1 MILTVKGGLT
11 LLRESLPSI
20 KPSEKNAANYIL
32 AHPAEVVKL
41 SVQELAVKSGSS
53 EAAVIRLC
61 KSIGVTGYRE
71 LKLKIAGDLQ
81 NESGNKNAFGEIK
94 PNDTVAH
101 LMEAIAE
108 KHTQSISQTM
118 QVNEPAAIE
127 QAVSMISRARKID
140 FYGVGASYLVAQD
153 GEQKFGRIGKWCTAY
168 SDAHQQLASAANLT
182 FGDVAFAISYSG
194 ETDQLLSVIKQA
206 KEAGATTIVMTKL
219 GSNRLQ
225 ELADIQLFTVAK
237 EARIRSA
244 ATSSRIVQMYLMDI
258 IYTAVAGRDYE
269 HTIDA
274 LEKSRQAIQ
283 QVFQTEQK

>member
-1 MILTVKGGLT
+1 M
-11 LLRESLPSI
+11 
-20 KPSEKNAANYIL
+20 
-32 AHPAEVVKL
+32 
-41 SVQELAVKSGSS
+41 KSGSS

-81 NESGNKNAFGEIK
+81 NENVNKGAFDEIE
-94 PNDTVAH
+94 PNDTVEH
-101 LMEAIAE
+101 LIEAMAE
-108 KHTQSISQTM
+108 KHIQSIDQTM
-118 QVNEPAAIE
+118 QVNDAKALER
-127 QAVSMISRARKID
+127 AVTMISRARKID

-194 ETDQLLSVIKQA
+194 ETGQLLQVLQRA
-206 KEAGATTIVMTKL
+206 RDAGATTIVMTKL
-219 GSNRLQ
+219 GPNRLQ
-225 ELADIQLFTVAK
+225 QLADIQLFTVAK

-269 HTIDA
+269 HTIEA

-283 QVFQTEQK
+283 QAFQTEQK

>member
-1 MILTVKGGLT
+1 VNGGLT

-20 KPSEKNAANYIL
+20 KPSEKNAASYIL
-32 AHPAEVVKL
+32 AHPAEVVTL

-81 NESGNKNAFGEIK
+81 NESVNKEAFDEIE
-94 PNDTVAH
+94 PNDTVEH
-101 LMEAIAE
+101 LIEAMAE
-108 KHTQSISQTM
+108 KHIQSIDQTM
-118 QVNEPAAIE
+118 QVNDAKALER
-127 QAVSMISRARKID
+127 AVTMISRARKID

-194 ETDQLLSVIKQA
+194 ETGQLLQVLQRA
-206 KEAGATTIVMTKL
+206 RDAGATTIVMTKL
-219 GSNRLQ
+219 GPNRLQ
-225 ELADIQLFTVAK
+225 QLADIQLFTVAK

-269 HTIDA
+269 HTIEA

-283 QVFQTEQK
+283 QAFQTEQK

>member
-1 MILTVKGGLT
+1 MNGGLT

-20 KPSEKNAANYIL
+20 KPSEKNAASYIL
-32 AHPAEVVKL
+32 AHPAEVVTL

-81 NESGNKNAFGEIK
+81 NESVSKEAFDEIE
-94 PNDTVAH
+94 PNDTVEH
-101 LMEAIAE
+101 LIEAMAE
-108 KHTQSISQTM
+108 KHIQSIDQTM
-118 QVNEPAAIE
+118 QVNDAKALER
-127 QAVSMISRARKID
+127 AVTMISRARKID

-194 ETDQLLSVIKQA
+194 ETGQLLQVLQRA
-206 KEAGATTIVMTKL
+206 RDAGATTIVMTKL
-219 GSNRLQ
+219 GPNWLQ
-225 ELADIQLFTVAK
+225 QLADIQLFTVAK

-269 HTIDA
+269 HTIEA

-283 QVFQTEQK
+283 QAFQTEQK

>member
-1 MILTVKGGLT
+1 MNGGLT

-20 KPSEKNAANYIL
+20 KPSEKNAASYIL
-32 AHPAEVVKL
+32 AHPAEVVTL

-81 NESGNKNAFGEIK
+81 NESVNKGAFDEIE
-94 PNDTVAH
+94 PNDTVEH
-101 LMEAIAE
+101 LIEAMAE
-108 KHTQSISQTM
+108 KHIQSIDQTM
-118 QVNEPAAIE
+118 QVNDAKALER
-127 QAVSMISRARKID
+127 AVTMISRARKID

-194 ETDQLLSVIKQA
+194 ETGQLLQVLQRA
-206 KEAGATTIVMTKL
+206 RDAGATTIVMTKL
-219 GSNRLQ
+219 GPNRLQ
-225 ELADIQLFTVAK
+225 QLADIQLFTVAK

-269 HTIDA
+269 HTIEA

-283 QVFQTEQK
+283 QAFQTEQK

>member
-1 MILTVKGGLT
+1 MNGGLT

-20 KPSEKNAANYIL
+20 KPSEKNAASYIL
-32 AHPAEVVKL
+32 AHPAEVVTL

-81 NESGNKNAFGEIK
+81 NENVNKGAFDEIE
-94 PNDTVAH
+94 PNDTVEH
-101 LMEAIAE
+101 LIEAMAE
-108 KHTQSISQTM
+108 KHIQSIDQTM
-118 QVNEPAAIE
+118 QVNDAKALER
-127 QAVSMISRARKID
+127 AVTMISRARKID

-194 ETDQLLSVIKQA
+194 ETGQLLQVLQRA
-206 KEAGATTIVMTKL
+206 RDAGATTIVMTKL
-219 GSNRLQ
+219 GPNWLQ
-225 ELADIQLFTVAK
+225 QLADIQLFTVAK

-269 HTIDA
+269 HTIEA

-283 QVFQTEQK
+283 QAFQTEQK

>member
-1 MILTVKGGLT
+1 MNGGLT

-20 KPSEKNAANYIL
+20 KPSEKNAASYIL
-32 AHPAEVVKL
+32 AHPAEVVTL

-81 NESGNKNAFGEIK
+81 NESVNKEAFDEIE
-94 PNDTVAH
+94 PNDTVEH
-101 LMEAIAE
+101 LIEAMAE
-108 KHTQSISQTM
+108 KHIQSIDQTM
-118 QVNEPAAIE
+118 QVNDAKALER
-127 QAVSMISRARKID
+127 AVTMISRARKID

-194 ETDQLLSVIKQA
+194 ETGQLLQVLQRA
-206 KEAGATTIVMTKL
+206 RDAGATTIVMTKL
-219 GSNRLQ
+219 GPNRLQ
-225 ELADIQLFTVAK
+225 QLADIQLFTVAK

-269 HTIDA
+269 HTIEA

-283 QVFQTEQK
+283 QAFQTEQK